1 VRKGISQVLVV
12 IVTAIVL
19 MTTALSVILLVQSGS
34 ESAVGGLERT
44 ACTQSIRSQC
54 APAEVERI
62 NTPESCFDSDG
73 NIPGALETNINNL
86 GSTKSSAVG
95 SGGTSIS
102 CTTSDPFGS

>member
-1 VRKGISQVLVV
+1 MKGISQVLVV

-54 APAEVERI
+54 SPAEVESI
-62 NTPESCFDSDG
+62 TTPESCFDNDG
-73 NIPGALETNINNL
+73 TIPEALRTNIENL
-86 GSTKSSAVG
+86 PSVSSRPG
-95 SGGTSIS
+95 SGDTSIS

>member
-1 VRKGISQVLVV
+1 MKGISQVLVV

-44 ACTQSIRSQC
+44 ACTQSVRSQC
-54 APAEVERI
+54 APAEVESI

-73 NIPGALETNINNL
+73 SIPEALRTNIGNL
-86 GSTKSSAVG
+86 PSVSSAPG
-95 SGGTSIS
+95 SGDTSIS